1 MTFHWIERF
10 SENFRSNSNLLI
22 PLLFIFNLVLVF
34 PIFFPNLS
42 NIDPWDESIY
52 INSGRGLIDGGC
64 LRQFAGN
71 PLLSFLYALIYI
83 PVKSTTF
90 WLIHSCTIGRFILF
104 SLMWFSAYL
113 VATQLRY
120 LAHPFIMIALLF
132 TSPALTY
139 LLPNPSDAL
148 FTAMSAF
155 TLWQVLLFYNKK
167 KVRHVWLASL
177 FVGLSALSRNDG
189 LILFFILIIIAV
201 ILSIPAKRLGTSLIA
216 CVIPFIILVAGYLII
231 YGLVMGRFELGIIG
245 RTYLAFEQGQGF
257 AYEKSPAD
265 GQIDARQL
273 FGTPE
278 ENQYSFLS
286 AIKRNPEAF
295 FDRVRQTIKTSPKK
309 IYFIYGERL
318 GIISLLLAAMGAM
331 VLARKRLYP
340 LLVALLLWSTHLF
353 VYFLT
358 FFRHEYFLFPYFAV
372 FSLASMGLTSIVYS
386 FKKRIHYCWSLALLG
401 LAIFGMLSNRPNLFS
416 ATVFFLVWVWI
427 VRYVMN
433 RYRHLEAIKTIGLVL
448 ALCALLFLKV
458 GYPYPKFR
466 TLGTAPDEKAVLFMK
481 EHLKPGSLVFAAAP
495 GPIWEAKM
503 NFGPLDFTLRDKNEN
518 DLSYGH
524 LFYGKAVYA
533 NDTLRYDEPGLV
545 SKIERLIGKGLEVGY
560 ESENKEV
567 QILLV
572 DEKYSKKS
580 TCSIQCHTKMLH
592 KDKR

>member
-1 MTFHWIERF
+1 MTLHWIERF
-10 SENFRSNSNLLI
+10 SEKFRSNSNLVI
-22 PLLFIFNLVLVF
+22 PLLFILNLVLVF
-34 PIFFPNLS
+34 PIFFPNLRD
-42 NIDPWDESIY
+42 IGPWDESIY
-52 INSGRGLIDGGC
+52 IRNGRLLAEKGILPE
-64 LRQFAGN
+64 FAWN
-71 PLLSFLYALIYI
+71 PLVAILYALTYI
-83 PVKSTTF
+83 PVHASDY
-90 WLIHSCTIGRFILF
+90 WLVHSCTIGRFILF

-139 LLPNPSDAL
+139 LLPNPSDAF

-155 TLWQVLLFYNKK
+155 TLWQVLLFYNEN

-189 LILFFILIIIAV
+189 LILFCI
-201 ILSIPAKRLGTSLIA
+201 
-216 CVIPFIILVAGYLII
+216 FIILTLFLSKTIRGMRTSLVASIIPFAIIVASYLTL
-231 YGLVMGRFELGIIG
+231 YRLESGVFKLGIAERLYI
-245 RTYLAFEQGQGF
+245 AFEQGQSF
-257 AYEKSPAD
+257 VYEKNMGD
-265 GQIDARQL
+265 GQIEARRL

-278 ENQYSFLS
+278 ENQHSFLS

-318 GIISLLLAAMGAM
+318 GIIFLLLAAMGAM

-340 LLVALLLWSTHLF
+340 LLVVLLLWSTHLF

-358 FFRHEYFLFPYFAV
+358 FFRHTYFLFPYFVV

-386 FKKRIHYCWSLALLG
+386 LEKRIKYCWSLALLG

-427 VRYVMN
+427 VRFVMN
-433 RYRHLEAIKTIGLVL
+433 RYRHLEAIETIGLVL

-466 TLGTAPDEKAVLFMK
+466 TLGIAPDERAVLFMK
-481 EHLKPGSLVFAAAP
+481 EYLKPGSLVFAEAP
-495 GPIWEAKM
+495 GVIWTAKM
-503 NFGPLDFTLRDKNEN
+503 NFRPLDFTLRDKNEN
-518 DLSYGH
+518 DLSYDH
-524 LFYGKAVYA
+524 LFYGKAVYV
-533 NDTLRYDEPGLV
+533 NDTLRYYEPGLV

-560 ESENKEV
+560 ESENKGV

-580 TCSIQCHTKMLH
+580 TCSIKCHTKMLH